1 MRVFVL
7 AAPMLNEFEQSVL
20 APFVAGETHP
30 LCGCAIDAR
39 PGKPMLQRLADN
51 LRRGRG
57 GYVLVMALK
66 LLVPDRG
73 GAIPTREFCERHGIP
88 VLETAAPFSAETAE
102 AIRTHSPDVLV
113 LVGGFGIVRSPLLEL
128 APHGVLSYHHGDM
141 RRYRGQP
148 PAFWELYHGER
159 EMGITVQR
167 LNAELDAGEPIVEH
181 RVEIRANDTLRALN
195 SRAMNASVPML
206 YDAVEKVA
214 EPTFRGET
222 IDSLGPLYTLP
233 NLRQWL
239 LLNAR
244 IGMRRLRAWSPRRL
258 R

>member
-1 MRVFVL
+1 MRVFIL
-7 AAPMLNEFEQSVL
+7 APPALNQFEQSVL
-20 APFVAGETHP
+20 APFTAGKTHTA
-30 LCGCAIDAR
+30 CGCAIDVR
-39 PGKPMLQRLADN
+39 PGKPLLKRLFDN

-66 LLVPDRG
+66 LVVRERG
-73 GAIPTREFCERHGIP
+73 GSTPTRDFCERHGVP
-88 VLETAAPFSAETAE
+88 VLETTAPFSAETAE
-102 AIRTHSPDVLV
+102 AIRAQSPDVLV

-128 APHGVLSYHHGDM
+128 APYGVLSYHHGDM

-159 EMGITVQR
+159 EMGVTVQR
-167 LNAELDAGEPIVEH
+167 LSEHLDAGEPIVEC
-181 RVEIRANDTLRALN
+181 RVEIRPNDTLRALY
-195 SRAMNASVPML
+195 SRAMEASVPML
-206 YDAVEKVA
+206 YQAVETVA
-214 EPTFRGET
+214 KPEFRSQT

-239 LLNAR
+239 VLNAK
-244 IGMRRLRAWSPRRL
+244 IVGRRLRTPLRL